1 MRVKIVHF
9 YPDLMSL
16 YGSWANVAVVQRT
29 LERMGHEVVLERVA
43 LGASADIA
51 DADFLYVGAGTER
64 AQKAALAALLPY
76 APALRDAAARGAVLL
91 FAGNAMEL
99 LGKSIT
105 DSDGKSYEALGLAS
119 FSAEQGAARY
129 VEDVYG
135 RSALCTEPIV
145 GFINK
150 CARIQGVE
158 TPLITEM
165 AMGFGNDAPRTGEG
179 YCAGSVLASEL
190 TGPLLVKNPA
200 LLRVVV
206 RKLLAARGETCGD
219 IPVDEYMARG
229 YAVTA
234 EQLRLRSEK

>member
-76 APALRDAAARGAVLL
+76 VPALRDAAARGAVLL

-119 FSAEQGAARY
+119 FTAEQGAARY

-150 CARIQGVE
+150 CARIHGVE

-165 AMGFGNDAPRTGEG
+165 AMGFGNDAPRAGEG

>member
-16 YGSWANVAVVQRT
+16 YGSWANVAAVQRT

-105 DSDGKSYEALGLAS
+105 DSDGRSYEALGLAS
-119 FSAEQGAARY
+119 FTAEQGAARY

-135 RSALCTEPIV
+135 RSTLCDEPIV

-150 CARIQGVE
+150 CARIHGVE
-158 TPLITEM
+158 TPLITEL
-165 AMGFGNDAPRTGEG
+165 AMGFGNDAPCAGEG

-206 RKLLAARGETCGD
+206 RKLLAARGETCRD

-234 EQLRLRSEK
+234 EQLRLCSEK